1 MKKTRKRKINVYFV
15 LGLLLVLF
23 GVLNLIRYGY
33 TEYRFYK
40 SLNEIA
46 QVHNELKVSE
56 ESGLTRNEALIKRN
70 EDMEVINLDYVGWVS
85 IKYTNIDFPFMI
97 TYDNEYYLNHNYKR
111 EKHAFGSIYMDYRN
125 TSKFT
130 EEHIILYGH
139 SVNTKAMFGP
149 LDRYKDED
157 YLADRNIIEIV
168 TSDRILEYQ
177 IFSIQVVDAD
187 VIILDNP
194 SRINDINEL
203 YTQFKAESLYDIE
216 DVSTEVK
223 QIITLVSCE
232 YSYENGRILVHA
244 LLINEQN
251 LK

>member
-1 MKKTRKRKINVYFV
+1 MIKAKMRKINVYKV
-15 LGLLLVLF
+15 LGHLLVLI
-23 GVLNLIRYGY
+23 GGINLITYGY
-33 TEYRFYK
+33 TEYRLYK
-40 SLNEIA
+40 SINEIK
-46 QVHNELKVSE
+46 QIQNELKVSE
-56 ESGLTRNEALIKRN
+56 ESGLTRNESLINRN
-70 EDMEVINLDYVGWVS
+70 KDMEKINLDYVGWVS

-97 TYDNEYYLNHNYKR
+97 TDDNEYYLNHNYKK

-125 TSKFT
+125 TSEFT
-130 EEHIILYGH
+130 EEHVILYGH

-157 YLADRNIIEIV
+157 YLVDRNIIEIV

-194 SRINDINEL
+194 SRINDINKL
-203 YTQFKAESLYDIE
+203 YNQFKAESLYDIE
-216 DVSTEVK
+216 DVNIDVK

-232 YSYENGRILVHA
+232 YSHNNGRILVHA
-244 LLINEQN
+244 SLINEQN

>member
-1 MKKTRKRKINVYFV
+1 MKKTRKRKIKVFNVI
-15 LGLLLVLF
+15 GLLLIFF
-23 GVLNLIRYGY
+23 GVVNLIIYGY
-33 TEYRFYK
+33 TEYRYFK

-46 QVHNELKVSE
+46 HVHNDLKVLE
-56 ESGLTRNEALIKRN
+56 ESGFTRNEVLIKRN
-70 EDMEVINLDYVGWVS
+70 EDMEEINLDYVGWVS

-97 TYDNEYYLNHNYKR
+97 TDDNEYYLNHNYKK

-125 TSKFT
+125 TSEFT
-130 EEHIILYGH
+130 EEHVILYGH

-157 YLADRNIIEIV
+157 YLVDRNIIEIV
-168 TSDRILEYQ
+168 TSDRILEYR

-187 VIILDNP
+187 VIILENP
-194 SRINDINEL
+194 SKIMDINNL
-203 YTQFKAESLYDIE
+203 YTQLKAESLYDIE
-216 DVSTEVK
+216 DVSIDVK

-232 YSYENGRILVHA
+232 YSHENGRILVHA
-244 LLINEQN
+244 SLINEQN